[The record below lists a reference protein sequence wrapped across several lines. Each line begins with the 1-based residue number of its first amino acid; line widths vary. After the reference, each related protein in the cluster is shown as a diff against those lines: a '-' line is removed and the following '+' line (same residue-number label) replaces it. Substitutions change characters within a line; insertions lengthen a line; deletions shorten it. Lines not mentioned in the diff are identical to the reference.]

1 MPPKTRI
8 EKLSSPDPGVT
19 VFKITGT
26 LGFHEKAVLERIFV
40 ECNRRGLARVLFD
53 VSELESLGG
62 GCARIIREE
71 ASRGRVAIGLVGATR
86 TVLKF
91 LKKEDAP
98 RIVVADSL
106 EDGIPAVNAKVLAFE
121 AKPGADIVEESLTS
135 EVLDDILKLGD
146 LPAAEEDAAS
156 QADEQEPAAPQVE
169 RAASPPPAASPP
181 SGFSNL
187 ERARRRIP
195 DRRKT
200 MRPEAP
206 VRRTTSPYSA
216 KPAPAEP
223 GVVPPAQAAPVH
235 PVRDETPVPPKAAP
249 PSAPAPDVPAGNAA
263 TDARELQRRIVQYN
277 TLFSIN
283 SDFYRLRERK
293 ALLDAFLLTTIA
305 QVGVESAVFLEQNRD
320 YFVPVAM
327 KGIEPG
333 EMRGFALSNT
343 QLRLDKWS
351 TTVEVHAVDKSPF
364 GDDVKAPLLAVG
376 CTYVAPFIVRG
387 DVRGILLLGRPIRS
401 ELDHGAIEFLKILIH
416 QAAVAYESMSRFEE
430 ENERTLG
437 VVQTLMSLIEE
448 NTLARGNTNL
458 VSNYV
463 YIVAQRVHYPAE
475 HLRDLMY
482 GTALRDIG
490 MIKVSDL
497 IVRSPRELMPEEWE
511 IIKRHPSDG
520 AVMLRDMKFSEHAT
534 NIVLHHHERFNGE
547 GYPRGTQG
555 QDIPL
560 GARIVS
566 VVESYAA
573 MLQERPTRPA
583 LGREEALTT
592 LKENWGM
599 RYDPEVVRCFVEV
612 VEEEIR
618 SGENVKEKK
627 FALFSV

>member
-8 EKLSSPDPGVT
+8 EKLSSPHSGVT

-26 LGFHEKAVLERIFV
+26 LGFHEKAVLERIFA
-40 ECNRRGLARVLFD
+40 ECNRRGLARVLLE

-71 ASRGRVAIGLVGATR
+71 ASRGRIAIGLVGASR

-98 RIVVADSL
+98 RIVVADDL
-106 EDGIPAVNAKVLAFE
+106 NDAIPAVVAKVLAFE
-121 AKPGADIVEESLTS
+121 AKPSTDIDTTETLSESL
-135 EVLDDILKLGD
+135 EDILSLGD
-146 LPAAEEDAAS
+146 GPAEEEDAGAL
-156 QADEQEPAAPQVE
+156 AEDAVDEPADAPRVVTATDPEPDPAVDEPAGEQPVHGT
-169 RAASPPPAASPP
+169 RAGAHDDDSP
-181 SGFSNL
+181 
-187 ERARRRIP
+187 RAREFRAP
-195 DRRKT
+195 DETRDV
-200 MRPEAP
+200 PP
-206 VRRTTSPYSA
+206 VRESR
-216 KPAPAEP
+216 PAPA
-223 GVVPPAQAAPVH
+223 
-235 PVRDETPVPPKAAP
+235 
-249 PSAPAPDVPAGNAA
+249 PSLASMSADGPSG
-263 TDARELQRRIVQYN
+263 DARDLQKRIIQYN

-283 SDFYRLRERK
+283 ADFYRLRDRK

-305 QVGVESAVFLEQNRD
+305 QVGVESAVFLEHNRN
-320 YFVPVAM
+320 YFVPAAM

-333 EMRGFALSNT
+333 EMRGFALSGA
-343 QLRLDKWS
+343 QLRLEKWGG
-351 TTVEVHAVDKSPF
+351 AVDVLAVEKSPF

-387 DVRGILLLGRPIRS
+387 EVRGVLLLGRPIRS
-401 ELDHGAIEFLKILIH
+401 ELEPGTVEFLKILIH
-416 QAAVAYESMSRFEE
+416 QAAIAYESMSRFEE

-437 VVQTLMSLIEE
+437 VVQTLISLIEE

-458 VSNYV
+458 ITNHVF
-463 YIVAQRVHYPAE
+463 ALAHKMHYPAE

-482 GTALRDIG
+482 GTVLRDIG

-497 IVRSPRELMPEEWE
+497 IVRSPRELMPEEWD
-511 IIKRHPSDG
+511 IIKRHPTDG
-520 AVMLRDMKFSEHAT
+520 AAMLRDMRFSEHAVS
-534 NIVLHHHERFNGE
+534 IVLHHHERFNGE

-573 MLQERPTRPA
+573 MLQQRPTRPA
-583 LGREEALTT
+583 LSREEALIT

-599 RYDPEVVRCFVEV
+599 RYDPEVVRSFVEV
-612 VEEEIR
+612 IEDEVR
-618 SGENVKEKK
+618 SGVNAGGKK
-627 FALFSV
+627 LALFSV

>member
-1 MPPKTRI
+1 MPPKTTI

-19 VFKITGT
+19 LFKITGT
-26 LGFHEKAVLERIFV
+26 LGFHEKTVLERIFA
-40 ECNRRGLARVLFD
+40 ECNRRGLARVLFE

-98 RIVVADSL
+98 RIVVADDL
-106 EDGIPAVNAKVLAFE
+106 RDAIPAIMAKVLAF
-121 AKPGADIVEESLTS
+121 GATADPALAGDDAPLDES
-135 EVLDDILKLGD
+135 LDDILKLGD
-146 LPAAEEDAAS
+146 GPAEDEDAGANP
-156 QADEQEPAAPQVE
+156 ADA
-169 RAASPPPAASPP
+169 
-181 SGFSNL
+181 
-187 ERARRRIP
+187 
-195 DRRKT
+195 DDD
-200 MRPEAP
+200 EAP
-206 VRRTTSPYSA
+206 VAKEREPEAKAKPSTSKPEPSA
-216 KPAPAEP
+216 KTSASKPENQRPAETHPVESKPAPRAETPRPAAQSPARPDNGSKPAPAE
-223 GVVPPAQAAPVH
+223 
-235 PVRDETPVPPKAAP
+235 KAAP
-249 PSAPAPDVPAGNAA
+249 AGKAGASGTTKAPVDP
-263 TDARELQRRIVQYN
+263 RELQKRIVQYN

-283 SDFYRLRERK
+283 TDFYRLLDRK

-305 QVGVESAVFLEQNRD
+305 QVGVESAVFLEQNRN
-320 YFVPVAM
+320 YFVPVVM
-327 KGIEPG
+327 KGIEPV
-333 EMRGFALSNT
+333 ELRGFALSSG
-343 QLRLDKWS
+343 QLRLEKWGK
-351 TTVEVHAVDKSPF
+351 TVEVQHVEKSPF

-376 CTYVAPFIVRG
+376 ITFVAPFIVHG
-387 DVRGILLLGRPIRS
+387 EIRGILLLGRPIKNG

-437 VVQTLMSLIEE
+437 VVQTLISLIEE

-463 YIVAQRVHYPAE
+463 YSLAQKMHYPVE
-475 HLRDLMY
+475 HVRDLMY
-482 GTALRDIG
+482 GTVLRDIG

-497 IVRSPRELMPEEWE
+497 IVRSPRELMPEEWD
-511 IIKRHPSDG
+511 IIKRHPVDG
-520 AVMLRDMKFSEHAT
+520 SAMLRDMKFSQHAT
-534 NIVLHHHERFNGE
+534 EIVLHHHERFNGE

-573 MLQERPTRPA
+573 MLQERPTRRA
-583 LGREEALTT
+583 LSREEALNTI
-592 LKENWGM
+592 KENWGM
-599 RYDPEVVRCFVEV
+599 RYDPEVVRSFVDV
-612 VEEEIR
+612 VEDEIR
-618 SGENVKEKK
+618 SGDNFKDKK

>member
-8 EKLSSPDPGVT
+8 EKLSSPDSGVT

-26 LGFHEKAVLERIFV
+26 LGFHEKAVLERIFA
-40 ECNRRGLARVLFD
+40 ECNRRGLARVLFE

-98 RIVVADSL
+98 RIVVADTL
-106 EDGIPAVNAKVLAFE
+106 ADAIPAVNAKVLAFKATIAPE
-121 AKPGADIVEESLTS
+121 LEGDETLLSSDA
-135 EVLDDILKLGD
+135 LDDILKLGD
-146 LPAAEEDAAS
+146 GPADEEDASAS
-156 QADEQEPAAPQVE
+156 ESDDDEPVAREANPA
-169 RAASPPPAASPP
+169 PPPREENHQASKDEKREDTRPEP
-181 SGFSNL
+181 
-187 ERARRRIP
+187 
-195 DRRKT
+195 
-200 MRPEAP
+200 RPEARP
-206 VRRTTSPYSA
+206 PANAPSSRVQEAMRASAPSPSS
-216 KPAPAEP
+216 KPAPRP
-223 GVVPPAQAAPVH
+223 
-235 PVRDETPVPPKAAP
+235 
-249 PSAPAPDVPAGNAA
+249 APAPTGPGVDSTVADP
-263 TDARELQRRIVQYN
+263 RELQKRIVQYN

-283 SDFYRLRERK
+283 ADFCRLRERK

-305 QVGVESAVFLEQNRD
+305 QVGVESAVFLEQNRS

-327 KGIEPG
+327 KGIEAG
-333 EMRGFALSNT
+333 EMRGFALSGS
-343 QLRLDKWS
+343 QLRLDKWGS
-351 TTVEVHAVDKSPF
+351 TVEVHAVEKSPF
-364 GDDVKAPLLAVG
+364 GDDVKAPLLALG
-376 CTYVAPFIVRG
+376 CAYVAPFIVRG

-401 ELDHGAIEFLKILIH
+401 ELDSGAIEFLKILIN
-416 QAAVAYESMSRFEE
+416 QAAVAYESMARFEE

-458 VSNYV
+458 ISTYV
-463 YIVAQRVHYPAE
+463 YTVAQRMHYPAE
-475 HLRDLMY
+475 HMRDLMY
-482 GTALRDIG
+482 GTVLRDIG

-497 IVRSPRELMPEEWE
+497 IVRSPRELMPEEWD

-520 AVMLRDMKFSEHAT
+520 SLMLRDMKFSDHA
-534 NIVLHHHERFNGE
+534 IQVVIHHHERFNGE

-583 LGREEALTT
+583 LSREEALST
-592 LKENWGM
+592 LKENWGL
-599 RYDPEVVRCFVEV
+599 RYDPEVVGCFVEV

-618 SGENVKEKK
+618 SGENIKEKK

>member
-8 EKLSSPDPGVT
+8 EKLSSPDSGVT

-26 LGFHEKAVLERIFV
+26 LGFHEKTVLERIFA
-40 ECNRRGLARVLFD
+40 ECNRRGLARVLFE

-71 ASRGRVAIGLVGATR
+71 ASRGRVAIGLVGASR

-98 RIVVADSL
+98 RIVVADCIA
-106 EDGIPAVNAKVLAFE
+106 DAIPAVLAKVLAFQ
-121 AKPGADIVEESLTS
+121 ATADPELDGDDAVLTS
-135 EVLDDILKLGD
+135 ATLDDILKLGD
-146 LPAAEEDAAS
+146 APAEEEDAGAGAS
-156 QADEQEPAAPQVE
+156 ESEDGDVEPVHAGAASRLDRGAPAREAARQPE
-169 RAASPPPAASPP
+169 TRAASRPAGDPEVHRAHVPRPAPEDAPRASRAPEP
-181 SGFSNL
+181 S
-187 ERARRRIP
+187 P
-195 DRRKT
+195 
-200 MRPEAP
+200 
-206 VRRTTSPYSA
+206 
-216 KPAPAEP
+216 PAPAP
-223 GVVPPAQAAPVH
+223 
-235 PVRDETPVPPKAAP
+235 TPDGAVA
-249 PSAPAPDVPAGNAA
+249 DL
-263 TDARELQRRIVQYN
+263 RELQKRIVQYN

-305 QVGVESAVFLEQNRD
+305 QVGVESAVFLEQNRN

-333 EMRGFALSNT
+333 ELRGFALSGS
-343 QLRLDKWS
+343 QLKLEKWGG
-351 TTVEVHAVDKSPF
+351 TVEVQAVEKSPF

-376 CTYVAPFIVRG
+376 CTFVAPFIVRG
-387 DVRGILLLGRPIRS
+387 DVRGVLLLGRPIRH
-401 ELDHGAIEFLKILIH
+401 ELDTGAIDFLKILIH
-416 QAAVAYESMSRFEE
+416 QAAIAYESMSRFEE

-437 VVQTLMSLIEE
+437 VVQTLISLIEE

-458 VSNYV
+458 ITHYV
-463 YIVAQRVHYPAE
+463 YTLAQRMHYPVE

-482 GTALRDIG
+482 GTVLRDIG

-520 AVMLRDMKFSEHAT
+520 AAMLRDMKFSEHAT
-534 NIVLHHHERFNGE
+534 GIVLHHHERFNGE

-583 LGREEALTT
+583 LSREEALNT

-599 RYDPEVVRCFVEV
+599 RYDPEVVRSFVEV

-618 SGENVKEKK
+618 SGEQPRDKK

>member
-8 EKLSSPDPGVT
+8 EKLSSPHPGVT
-19 VFKITGT
+19 IFKITGT
-26 LGFHEKAVLERIFV
+26 LGFHEKAVLERIFA

-62 GCARIIREE
+62 GCARIVREE
-71 ASRGRVAIGLVGATR
+71 ASRGRIAIGLVGATR

-98 RIVVADSL
+98 RIVVADDLS
-106 EDGIPAVNAKVLAFE
+106 DAIPAVIAKVLAFK
-121 AKPGADIVEESLTS
+121 ATADPELETDDLHDS
-135 EVLDDILKLGD
+135 LDDILELGD
-146 LPAAEEDAAS
+146 APAEEEDAEAN
-156 QADEQEPAAPQVE
+156 ADDEESVPAAPPRAPAREFE
-169 RAASPPPAASPP
+169 RANESSRPQAQPARESARPEPVRESPPPRP
-181 SGFSNL
+181 
-187 ERARRRIP
+187 ERRR
-195 DRRKT
+195 
-200 MRPEAP
+200 
-206 VRRTTSPYSA
+206 
-216 KPAPAEP
+216 PA
-223 GVVPPAQAAPVH
+223 
-235 PVRDETPVPPKAAP
+235 
-249 PSAPAPDVPAGNAA
+249 APAPTFSDTTAA
-263 TDARELQRRIVQYN
+263 DPRELQKRIVQYN

-305 QVGVESAVFLEQNRD
+305 QVGVESAVFLERNRS

-333 EMRGFALSNT
+333 ELRGFALSGA
-343 QLRLDKWS
+343 QLKLEKWGE
-351 TTVEVHAVDKSPF
+351 TVEVQPVEKSPF

-387 DVRGILLLGRPIRS
+387 EVRGVLLLGRPIRN
-401 ELDHGAIEFLKILIH
+401 ELEPSTIDFLKILIH
-416 QAAVAYESMSRFEE
+416 QAAIAYESMSRFEE

-437 VVQTLMSLIEE
+437 VVQTLISLIEE

-458 VSNYV
+458 VTSYV
-463 YIVAQRVHYPAE
+463 FALANKMHYPAE

-482 GTALRDIG
+482 GTVLRDIG

-511 IIKRHPSDG
+511 IIKRHPTDG
-520 AVMLRDMKFSEHAT
+520 AAMLRDMKFSDHAT
-534 NIVLHHHERFNGE
+534 SVVLHHHERFNGE

-583 LGREEALTT
+583 LSREEAINT

-599 RYDPEVVRCFVEV
+599 RYDPEVVRSFVEV
-612 VEEEIR
+612 IEEEIR
-618 SGENVKEKK
+618 SGASPKDKR

>member
-8 EKLSSPDPGVT
+8 EKLSSPDAGVT

-26 LGFHEKAVLERIFV
+26 LGFHEKAVLERIFA
-40 ECNRRGLARVLFD
+40 ECNRRGLARILFE

-71 ASRGRVAIGLVGATR
+71 ASRGRIAIGLVGATR

-98 RIVVADSL
+98 RIVVADNL
-106 EDGIPAVNAKVLAFE
+106 DDAVPAVLAKVLAFK
-121 AKPGADIVEESLTS
+121 ATADPDLDGDEVALTS
-135 EVLDDILKLGD
+135 ETLDDILKLGD
-146 LPAAEEDAAS
+146 GPAEDEDA
-156 QADEQEPAAPQVE
+156 EVVAPE
-169 RAASPPPAASPP
+169 TEKNT
-181 SGFSNL
+181 G
-187 ERARRRIP
+187 E
-195 DRRKT
+195 
-200 MRPEAP
+200 
-206 VRRTTSPYSA
+206 
-216 KPAPAEP
+216 KPAPAKAAEP
-223 GVVPPAQAAPVH
+223 KASERREAPSAKETNPSPAHKPPHHERATEAPKSSRPAETPRPAPPADTTGDP
-235 PVRDETPVPPKAAP
+235 
-249 PSAPAPDVPAGNAA
+249 
-263 TDARELQRRIVQYN
+263 RELQKRIIQYN

-283 SDFYRLRERK
+283 ADFYRLRERK
-293 ALLDAFLLTTIA
+293 SLLDAFLLTTIA
-305 QVGVESAVFLEQNRD
+305 QVGVESAVFLEQNRN

-327 KGIEPG
+327 KGIEAG
-333 EMRGFALSNT
+333 EMRGFAISSA
-343 QLRLDKWS
+343 QLKLDRWGS
-351 TTVEVHAVDKSPF
+351 TVEVQAIEKAPF

-376 CTYVAPFIVRG
+376 CAYVAPFIVRG
-387 DVRGILLLGRPIRS
+387 EVRGIILLGRPIKN
-401 ELDHGAIEFLKILIH
+401 ELDAGAVEFLKILIH
-416 QAAVAYESMSRFEE
+416 QAAIAYESMARFEE

-437 VVQTLMSLIEE
+437 VVQTLISLIEE

-458 VSNYV
+458 ITTYV
-463 YIVAQRVHYPAE
+463 FTLANRMHYPAE

-482 GTALRDIG
+482 GTVLRDIG

-497 IVRSPRELMPEEWE
+497 IVRSPRELMPEEWD

-520 AVMLRDMKFSEHAT
+520 ATMLRDMKFSPHAT
-534 NIVLHHHERFNGE
+534 DVVLHHHERFNGE

-583 LGREEALTT
+583 LSREEALNT

-599 RYDPEVVRCFVEV
+599 RYDPEVVRSFVEV
-612 VEEEIR
+612 IEEEIR
-618 SGENVKEKK
+618 SGEHPKEKK

>member
-8 EKLSSPDPGVT
+8 EKLSSPHSGVT
-19 VFKITGT
+19 IFKITGT
-26 LGFHEKAVLERIFV
+26 LGFHEKAVLERIFA
-40 ECNRRGLARVLFD
+40 ECNRRGLARVLFE

-98 RIVVADSL
+98 RIVVADDL
-106 EDGIPAVNAKVLAFE
+106 DDAIPAIVAKVLAFE
-121 AKPGADIVEESLTS
+121 ATPDPELETDDTLNDS
-135 EVLDDILKLGD
+135 LDDILELGD
-146 LPAAEEDAAS
+146 APAEEEDAEAN
-156 QADEQEPAAPQVE
+156 ADDDAPPVSSRDPE
-169 RAASPPPAASPP
+169 RT
-181 SGFSNL
+181 
-187 ERARRRIP
+187 R
-195 DRRKT
+195 D
-200 MRPEAP
+200 
-206 VRRTTSPYSA
+206 A
-216 KPAPAEP
+216 KE
-223 GVVPPAQAAPVH
+223 
-235 PVRDETPVPPKAAP
+235 PVRDTRDSARAEPKQESPRPEPARASAP
-249 PSAPAPDVPAGNAA
+249 PARPERRRTAAPAPTFSADHRTADP
-263 TDARELQRRIVQYN
+263 RELQKRIIQYN

-305 QVGVESAVFLEQNRD
+305 QVGVESAVFLEQTRN

-333 EMRGFALSNT
+333 ELRGFALSGA
-343 QLRLDKWS
+343 QLRLEKWGD
-351 TTVEVHAVDKSPF
+351 TVEVQLVEKSPF

-387 DVRGILLLGRPIRS
+387 DVRGVLLLGRPIRN
-401 ELDHGAIEFLKILIH
+401 ELDASTIDFLKILIH
-416 QAAVAYESMSRFEE
+416 QAAIAYESMSRFEE

-437 VVQTLMSLIEE
+437 VVQTLISLIEE
-448 NTLARGNTNL
+448 NTLARGNTNMIT
-458 VSNYV
+458 SYV
-463 YIVAQRVHYPAE
+463 FALAHKMHYASE

-482 GTALRDIG
+482 GTVLRDIG

-511 IIKRHPSDG
+511 IIKRHPTDG
-520 AVMLRDMKFSEHAT
+520 AAMLRDMKFSDHAI
-534 NIVLHHHERFNGE
+534 NVVLHHHERFNGE

-573 MLQERPTRPA
+573 MLQVRPTRPA
-583 LGREEALTT
+583 LSREEALNT

-599 RYDPEVVRCFVEV
+599 RYDPEVVRSFVEV
-612 VEEEIR
+612 IEEEIR
-618 SGENVKEKK
+618 SGTSPKEKK